1 MVTQKPSRKDAYE
14 YVYTVRDHFQDNRE
28 IYDTFLKVLKDF
40 HSDRIGPSDV
50 RSKMIELFKG
60 DQHLLLGFNKFLP
73 EGSKITLESDQ
84 TLPKKPEFHQA
95 LDFVRKVKVTTF
107 THSVEK
113 WMDNSINDARL
124 QDDRAYMSF
133 ITILKMHIEGK
144 KCVTEVYHEVSEVL
158 LRDHPDLREEFA
170 FFLPS

>member
-1 MVTQKPSRKDAYE
+1 MTYGQLNNQMVL
-14 YVYTVRDHFQDNRE
+14 HC
-28 IYDTFLKVLKDF
+28 
-40 HSDRIGPSDV
+40 RIGPSDV

-113 WMDNSINDARL
+113 WMDNSINDV
-124 QDDRAYMSF
+124 
-133 ITILKMHIEGK
+133 
-144 KCVTEVYHEVSEVL
+144 C
-158 LRDHPDLREEFA
+158 
-170 FFLPS
+170 FFFFFYQVFNF

>member
-1 MVTQKPSRKDAYE
+1 MVTKKPSRRDAYE
-14 YVYTVRDHFQDNRE
+14 YIYTVRDHFQDNRE

-50 RSKMIELFKG
+50 ISMMIELFKG
-60 DQHLLLGFNKFLP
+60 HQHLLLGFNKFLP

-84 TLPKKPEFHQA
+84 TLPKKPEFRHA
-95 LDFVRKVKVTTF
+95 LDFVRKVK
-107 THSVEK
+107 
-113 WMDNSINDARL
+113 ARL

-133 ITILKMHIEGK
+133 ITILKMQIEGK
-144 KCVTEVYHEVSEVL
+144 KCFTEVYHEVSEVL
-158 LRDHPDLREEFA
+158 RDHPDLREEFI

>member
-28 IYDTFLKVLKDF
+28 IYNTFLKVLKDF

-95 LDFVRKVKVTTF
+95 LDFVRKVK
-107 THSVEK
+107 
-113 WMDNSINDARL
+113 ARL

-144 KCVTEVYHEVSEVL
+144 KCVTDVYHEVSEIL

>member
-28 IYDTFLKVLKDF
+28 IYDTFLKVLTDF

-95 LDFVRKVKVTTF
+95 LDFVRKVK
-107 THSVEK
+107 
-113 WMDNSINDARL
+113 ARL

>member
-95 LDFVRKVKVTTF
+95 LDFVRKVK
-107 THSVEK
+107 
-113 WMDNSINDARL
+113 ARL

-144 KCVTEVYHEVSEVL
+144 KCVTEVYHEVYICV
-158 LRDHPDLREEFA
+158 
-170 FFLPS
+170 